1 MANLWRI
8 GGRGCVRS
16 LENNQAKESDF
27 TMPSIFVTF
36 AESQAN
42 PPRVSP
48 DRPNHTRGPIMKANP
63 PGPFAKPAHA
73 LPVHEL
79 LRQTLEGLMPVT
91 PDLSALLDRME
102 MQK

>member
-1 MANLWRI
+1 
-8 GGRGCVRS
+8 
-16 LENNQAKESDF
+16 
-27 TMPSIFVTF
+27 
-36 AESQAN
+36 
-42 PPRVSP
+42 
-48 DRPNHTRGPIMKANP
+48 MKANP

-73 LPVHEL
+73 LPMHEL